1 GDPTFQGQARLVY
14 SVNGFGFN
22 TNINY
27 VGQQLV
33 SRFNRA
39 PQPNDT
45 REFDKYSDFVTID
58 SSISYSINKQ
68 FRMVFSVTNLTNRV
82 GQDYFGIIIPATI
95 FGSGGDALGRRFAIT
110 ASAKF

>member
-14 SVNGFGFN
+14 SNNGFAFN

-45 REFDKYSDFVTID
+45 REFDKYDDFVTID
-58 SSISYSINKQ
+58 ASVSFAVNKQ
-68 FRMVFSVTNLTNRV
+68 FRLVASVTNLTNRV
-82 GQDYFGIIIPATI
+82 GQDYFGIIIPATVNDS
-95 FGSGGDALGRRFAIT
+95 FGRRFAIT